1 MFANLRTLF
10 LLSTTAKL
18 IHPTPKKKLGDE
30 INRFP
35 IYGEKTQKRGGY
47 CYPPFF

>member
-18 IHPTPKKKLGDE
+18 IHPTPKKKREGE

-35 IYGEKTQKRGGY
+35 KLAGESALN
-47 CYPPFF
+47 